1 MKQLDEMKW
10 ECFLLEDLFGED
22 GIEHC
27 KCSNVS
33 KLKKGTFPYV
43 GATTNNNGIIHYIE
57 AYTDLRTKGNCIAF
71 ICDGDGSIGLSVYK
85 EHDFIGSTTVKVGR
99 AKWLN
104 RYTGM
109 FFTSVADLGR
119 NRYSFGYKRN
129 DKNLKREHIM
139 LPVSAPHT
147 PDYAYMEEYMRH
159 KEKEMLTKYK
169 KYIDKHLSE
178 IKDDDLNLGSRRWK
192 EFNIG
197 EVFPD
202 ILRGK
207 RLKTDDHIEG
217 HMPYVSSSSQN
228 NGVDNFVSNE
238 DGVRIFGNCLSLA
251 NSGSVGE
258 TFYHQYDFVA
268 SDHVTKLANKAF
280 DKYAYLFISS
290 IVRRIAAKYS
300 FNREIND
307 RRLKREKIMLPVT
320 SSSTPDYAFMSKFM
334 QTIELKQLKAYIDQR
349 MDSDC

>member
-10 ECFLLEDLFGED
+10 EAFTLTGIFSISATSSSIDRCKLNNSVGDIPYITRSEKNNGWDSLVCPQNDYEQDSKNVITIGLDTQTVFYQPCSFYTGQNVQILSNSNLNKYVAFFIIPLLKLQMRKFNWG
-22 GIEHC
+22 GNGATL
-27 KCSNVS
+27 SR
-33 KLKKGTFPYV
+33 LKK
-43 GATTNNNGIIHYIE
+43 
-57 AYTDLRTKGNCIAF
+57 
-71 ICDGDGSIGLSVYK
+71 ICL
-85 EHDFIGSTTVKVGR
+85 
-99 AKWLN
+99 
-104 RYTGM
+104 
-109 FFTSVADLGR
+109 
-119 NRYSFGYKRN
+119 
-129 DKNLKREHIM
+129 M

-178 IKDDDLNLGSRRWK
+178 IKDDGLNLGSRRWK

-207 RLKTDDHIEG
+207 RLKTDDHIAG
-217 HMPYVSSSSQN
+217 TMPYVSSSSQN
-228 NGVDNFVSNE
+228 NGVDNFVSNT
-238 DGVRIFGNCLSLA
+238 DGVRIFANCLSLA

-268 SDHVTKLANKAF
+268 SDHVTKLANKSL

-320 SSSTPDYAFMSKFM
+320 SSSAPDYAFMSKFM
-334 QTIELKQLKAYIDQR
+334 QTIELKQLKAYINQR